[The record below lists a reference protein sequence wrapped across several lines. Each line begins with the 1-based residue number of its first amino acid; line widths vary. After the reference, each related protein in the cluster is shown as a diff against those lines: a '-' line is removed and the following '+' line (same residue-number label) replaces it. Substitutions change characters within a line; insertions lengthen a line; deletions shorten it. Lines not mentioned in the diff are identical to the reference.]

1 MRRLSFQS
9 FSVGVAMLLLMLSM
23 GGLAATM
30 AMQARHDYR
39 VQVARAVT
47 MELQHATATQFA
59 AKATIKA
66 TISIRNL
73 PPLQPVYPTPTLVEY
88 PTSEPV
94 VVTPQVTVYV
104 TAAPLLQ
111 PTATIERTV
120 VSEVVVSVPVRG
132 RALAV
137 VTATPEPTV
146 TVAPVATLTPVPLWL
161 APTQTPYVIEFPT
174 ATAAL
179 PTVEVALP
187 PTPKPEPSIAVE
199 PTATPQPTPGPLDS
213 PIAIPSE

>member
-120 VSEVVVSVPVRG
+120 GSEVVVSGPV

-137 VTATPEPTV
+137 VATTVEATATATPEPAPTV
-146 TVAPVATLTPVPLWL
+146 TPVPLWL

-174 ATAAL
+174 ATAAPA
-179 PTVEVALP
+179 PTAGPVA
-187 PTPKPEPSIAVE
+187 TPKPEPSIAVE